1 MFHLGIELLHLL
13 VLSSNT
19 LETVRAPRRCSYS
32 SEGVSCFDLVSCYLR
47 RWRVPPQ
54 KQSRSLTRLAEPGC
68 IPRIRAGTHCSF
80 VDARPVASPAAL
92 PRSTVMN
99 RIRRTHAG
107 MHCSSAD
114 GQPAAPVAALTRST
128 VMNRIRRN
136 HAGKRYSFADEQ
148 PVAPASAL
156 HRSS

>member
-13 VLSSNT
+13 ALSSNT

-32 SEGVSCFDLVSCYLR
+32 SEGVSCFDLVSGYLR

-68 IPRIRAGTHCSF
+68 IPRIHEGKHCSF
-80 VDARPVASPAAL
+80 ADGQPAAPVVAL
-92 PRSTVMN
+92 LRSTVMN

-107 MHCSSAD
+107 
-114 GQPAAPVAALTRST
+114 R
-128 VMNRIRRN
+128 
-136 HAGKRYSFADEQ
+136 RYSFADEQ